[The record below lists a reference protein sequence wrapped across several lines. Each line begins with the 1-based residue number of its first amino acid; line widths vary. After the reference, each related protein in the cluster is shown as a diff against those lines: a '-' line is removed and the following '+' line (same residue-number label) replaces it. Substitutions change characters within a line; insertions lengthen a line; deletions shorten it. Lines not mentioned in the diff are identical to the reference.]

1 MNSIPFNK
9 PTAIGTEIVYLNE
22 CFTNEHLAGDGA
34 FTKKC
39 EAILEKTLDA
49 EKVLLTTSCTH
60 ALEMTAL
67 LLDIQPGDEIILPS
81 FTFPSTANAFVLR
94 GAIPI
99 FADIR
104 ADTLN
109 IDETQI
115 ERLISKRTKAI
126 IVVHYAGIGCEMDA
140 ILGIAAKHKLVVIE
154 DNAHGLFGKYKGKM
168 LGTFGQMATQS
179 FHETKNLSCGEGGAL
194 VINNRNYIERAEY
207 IREKGTNR
215 SRLFR
220 GEIDKYSWID
230 VGSSY
235 VMSDLL
241 AAYLYAQLE
250 ASVSIQ
256 TRRREIWLNYME
268 GLSDWAEENGVAL
281 PFVPEDCEP
290 AYHLFY
296 MVFPDFEERTRMIE
310 HLKNYNIDSIFH
322 YQPLHLSKMGR
333 SYGGHVG
340 DCPVTEEISNNL
352 LRLPFYNSYS
362 DAEQSYVIQK
372 IRKFKVSKPVPV
384 VRQVPVC
391 IVNLVALIVGF
402 YFQCA
407 FQS

>member
-1 MNSIPFNK
+1 MIIPFNK
-9 PTAIGTEIVYLNE
+9 PFLAGTELNYLGE

-39 EAILEKTLDA
+39 EAILEKTLNA

-67 LLDIQPGDEIILPS
+67 LLEIQPGDEIIVPS

-94 GAIPI
+94 GAVPV

-104 ADTLN
+104 PDTLN
-109 IDETQI
+109 IDETKI
-115 ERLISKRTKAI
+115 EKLITPRTRAI
-126 IVVHYAGIGCEMDA
+126 VVVHYAGIACEMDTILA
-140 ILGIAAKHKLVVIE
+140 ITAEHKLAVIE

-168 LGTFGQMATQS
+168 LGTFASMATQS

-194 VINNRNYIERAEY
+194 VINNQDFIERAEY

-215 SRLFR
+215 SRMFR

-235 VMSDLL
+235 VMADLL

-250 ASVSIQ
+250 AAEKIQ
-256 TRRREIWLNYME
+256 TRRYEIWSRYEAELRH
-268 GLSDWAEENGVAL
+268 WANENDVAL
-281 PFVPEDCEP
+281 PSVPEDCEP

-296 MVFPDFEERTRMIE
+296 MVFPTFEERTKMIE
-310 HLKNYNIDSIFH
+310 YLREQKIDSIFH
-322 YQPLHLSKMGR
+322 YQPLHISKMGR
-333 SYGGHVG
+333 SFGGRMG
-340 DCPVTEEISNNL
+340 DCPVTENVSNCL
-352 LRLPFYNSYS
+352 LRLPFYNSFS
-362 DAEQSYVIQK
+362 DEEQNYVIQK
-372 IRKFKVSKPVPV
+372 VREYKVKKPVPV
-384 VRQVPVC
+384 AYTTPVRT
-391 IVNLVALIVGF
+391 INF
-402 YFQCA
+402 
-407 FQS
+407 

>member
-1 MNSIPFNK
+1 MIVPFNK
-9 PTAIGTEIVYLNE
+9 PFLVGTELKYLNE
-22 CFTNEHLAGDGA
+22 CFINEHLAGDGA

-39 EAILEKTLDA
+39 EAMLEDA
-49 EKVLLTTSCTH
+49 LGSEKVFLTTSCTH

-67 LLDIQPGDEIILPS
+67 LLDIQPGDEVILPS

-94 GAIPI
+94 GAIPV
-99 FADIR
+99 FADVR

-115 ERLISKRTKAI
+115 ERLISKRTRAI
-126 IVVHYAGIGCEMDA
+126 IAVHYAGIACEMDA
-140 ILGIAAKHKLVVIE
+140 ILAIAAKYKLAVIE

-194 VINNRNYIERAEY
+194 VINNRDFIERAEY

-215 SRLFR
+215 SRMFR

-241 AAYLYAQLE
+241 AAYLYAQIE
-250 ASVSIQ
+250 AAENIQ
-256 TRRREIWLNYME
+256 TRRREIWSRYEKELR
-268 GLSDWAEENGVAL
+268 DWAEENDVAL
-281 PFVPEDCEP
+281 PFVPENCEP

-296 MVFPDFEERTRMIE
+296 MIFPTFEDRTRMIE
-310 HLKNYNIDSIFH
+310 YLKEQKIDSIFH

-333 SYGGHVG
+333 GFGGLVG
-340 DCPVTEEISNNL
+340 DCPVTEEVSNNL
-352 LRLPFYNSYS
+352 LRLPFFNSYS
-362 DAEQSYVIQK
+362 DEEQTYVIQK
-372 IRKFKVSKPVPV
+372 IREFKIDKTVPV
-384 VRQVPVC
+384 VRRAPAC
-391 IVNLVALIVGF
+391 TINLLMFIVGF
-402 YFQCA
+402 CFQCV

>member
-1 MNSIPFNK
+1 MIIPFNK
-9 PTAIGTEIVYLNE
+9 PFAVGTELKYLNE
-22 CFTNEHLAGDGA
+22 CFINEHLAGDGA

-39 EAILEKTLDA
+39 EAMLEDA
-49 EKVLLTTSCTH
+49 LGSEKVFLTTSCTH

-67 LLDIQPGDEIILPS
+67 LLDIQPGDEVILPS

-94 GAIPI
+94 GAIPV
-99 FADIR
+99 FADVR

-115 ERLISKRTKAI
+115 ERLISKRTRAI
-126 IVVHYAGIGCEMDA
+126 IVVHYAGIACEMDA
-140 ILGIAAKHKLVVIE
+140 ILAIAAKYKLAVVE

-194 VINNRNYIERAEY
+194 VINNRDFIERAEY

-215 SRLFR
+215 SRMFR

-235 VMSDLL
+235 VLADLL
-241 AAYLYAQLE
+241 AAYLYAQIE
-250 ASVSIQ
+250 AMEKIQ
-256 TRRREIWLNYME
+256 TRRYEIWSKYAADLR
-268 GLSDWAEENGVAL
+268 DWAKENDVKL
-281 PFVPEDCEP
+281 PSVPEDCEP

-296 MVFPDFEERTRMIE
+296 MVFPTFEERTEMIE
-310 HLKNYNIDSIFH
+310 YLRGQKIDGIFH

-333 SYGGHVG
+333 GFGGRIG
-340 DCPVTEEISNNL
+340 DCPVTENVSNCL
-352 LRLPFYNSYS
+352 LRLPFYNSFS
-362 DAEQSYVIQK
+362 DEEQNYVIQK
-372 IRKFKVSKPVPV
+372 VCEYKVKKPSPV
-384 VRQVPVC
+384 AYTAPART
-391 IVNLVALIVGF
+391 INF
-402 YFQCA
+402 
-407 FQS
+407 

>member
-1 MNSIPFNK
+1 MIIPFNK
-9 PTAIGTEIVYLNE
+9 PFAVGTELKYLNE
-22 CFTNEHLAGDGA
+22 CFINEHLAGDGA

-39 EAILEKTLDA
+39 EAMLEDA
-49 EKVLLTTSCTH
+49 LGSEKVFLTTSCTH

-67 LLDIQPGDEIILPS
+67 LLDIQPGDEVILPS

-94 GAIPI
+94 GAIPV
-99 FADIR
+99 FADVR

-115 ERLISKRTKAI
+115 ERLISKRTRAI
-126 IVVHYAGIGCEMDA
+126 IVVHYAGIACEMDA
-140 ILGIAAKHKLVVIE
+140 ILAIAAKYKLAVIE

-194 VINNRNYIERAEY
+194 VINNRDFIERAEY

-215 SRLFR
+215 SRMFR

-241 AAYLYAQLE
+241 AAYLYAQIE
-250 ASVSIQ
+250 AAESIQ
-256 TRRREIWLNYME
+256 TRRREIWSRYETELR
-268 GLSDWAEENGVAL
+268 DWAVENDVAL
-281 PFVPEDCEP
+281 PFVPEKCEP

-296 MVFPDFEERTRMIE
+296 MIFPTFEERTSMIE
-310 HLKNYNIDSIFH
+310 YLKEQKIDSIFH

-333 SYGGHVG
+333 GFGGLVG
-340 DCPVTEEISNNL
+340 DCPVTEEVSNNL

-362 DAEQSYVIQK
+362 DEEQSYVIQK
-372 IRKFKVSKPVPV
+372 IREFNVDKTVPV
-384 VRQVPVC
+384 AYRASVC
-391 IVNLVALIVGF
+391 TINLLMFIVGF